1 MKREEYVGS
10 TSDGASFCSGIVSCA
25 AINSPVEFADVLVY
39 IS

>member
-1 MKREEYVGS
+1 MKGEKYVRS
-10 TSDGASFCSGIVSCA
+10 TSDGAGIVSCA